1 MFSLCLYS
9 VSLTTASAVAALA
22 LAVVVVG
29 LSGGFL
35 ARLEVRYAFENV
47 RRVDDIFHLQVLK
60 HALLR
65 MHEAV
70 SLDSGSTQFSL
81 GGSLFCRRKGSG
93 L

>member
-47 RRVDDIFHLQVLK
+47 RRVDDIFHLIIRK
-60 HALLR
+60 TKGR
-65 MHEAV
+65 KEGMREK
-70 SLDSGSTQFSL
+70 
-81 GGSLFCRRKGSG
+81 GGSSFFLIRQSKAD
-93 L
+93 

>member
-1 MFSLCLYS
+1 MPVYGTDTRTKGHTLSPMSSSFSCS
-9 VSLTTASAVAALA
+9 SPPITRT
-22 LAVVVVG
+22 
-29 LSGGFL
+29 
-35 ARLEVRYAFENV
+35 
-47 RRVDDIFHLQVLK
+47 HLQVLK